1 MRRISANRNFTT
13 GFSLFEVMIAMAII
27 AVLAGFIYSG
37 FSVYFKKSTLDANYS
52 AVRSL
57 LNFARSESLS
67 AKNASDFGVHFDSTS
82 ATLFQGSAY
91 SLNDP
96 NNIRLTVTPY
106 VSISAINLG
115 GGSDVVFGRLRG
127 SADHSGTVVLSLVGD
142 SSRTKTITIY
152 GTGVVE

>member
-1 MRRISANRNFTT
+1 MRLKLNQ
-13 GFSLFEVMIAMAII
+13 GFSVFEVFIVVVITGL
-27 AVLAGFIYSG
+27 LAGLIYSG
-37 FSVYFKKSTLDANYS
+37 FSVYFKKSALDANYS
-52 AVRSL
+52 SVRSL
-57 LNFARSESLS
+57 LNLARSESLS

-82 ATLFQGSAY
+82 ATLFQGSTY
-91 SLNDP
+91 SVSDP

-115 GGSDVVFGRLRG
+115 GGSDIVFGRLRG
-127 SADHSGTVVLSLVGD
+127 SADHAGTIVLSLVGD